1 MSEININLAEK
12 PRSAARFNPTGAI
25 TAVGL
30 LMPVVAALFPLA
42 AAAEEAW
49 NGLVKTDT
57 DSIGA
62 TRDVSQSKV
71 IPAPELPFGGV
82 INRNVYDSTAWWP
95 PSPAPKKGARNVLL
109 VLIDDEGFG
118 APSTYPFALGAAS
131 LVATAFASLPPGQ
144 PPFRWHG
151 MRKGSRL
158 LLKRLLILWASPP
171 CAILFALS
179 YKLLSA
185 NQNGRAG
192 TLPSHECDGD
202 SYACLTLS
210 NEKTT

>member
-12 PRSAARFNPTGAI
+12 PRSAARFNPTGAM

-71 IPAPELPFGGV
+71 IPAPELL
-82 INRNVYDSTAWWP
+82 R
-95 PSPAPKKGARNVLL
+95 R
-109 VLIDDEGFG
+109 
-118 APSTYPFALGAAS
+118 
-131 LVATAFASLPPGQ
+131 
-144 PPFRWHG
+144 
-151 MRKGSRL
+151 
-158 LLKRLLILWASPP
+158 
-171 CAILFALS
+171 
-179 YKLLSA
+179 
-185 NQNGRAG
+185 
-192 TLPSHECDGD
+192 SH
-202 SYACLTLS
+202 
-210 NEKTT
+210 